1 MLSYRDYDDW
11 KLNPPE
17 DIAET
22 KCKCSFC
29 KEPLYYDD
37 EYWELDGEIF
47 CEECAEEW
55 LSEHKHWVSSSMASE
70 G

>member
-1 MLSYRDYDDW
+1 MQSYRDYDDW

-17 DIAET
+17 DAET

-29 KEPLYYDD
+29 SEPLYCDD

-47 CEECAEEW
+47 CEECATAW
-55 LSEHKHWVSSSMASE
+55 LEEHKHWVSAGMAN
-70 G
+70 GD